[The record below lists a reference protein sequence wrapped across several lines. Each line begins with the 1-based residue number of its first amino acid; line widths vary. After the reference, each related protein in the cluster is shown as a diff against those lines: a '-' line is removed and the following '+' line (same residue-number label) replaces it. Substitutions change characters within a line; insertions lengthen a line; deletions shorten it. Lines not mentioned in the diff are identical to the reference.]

1 MASMRIGNWYISWK
15 LYLFSKTKLQ
25 VKHIY
30 KNMQTSQKGIPPN
43 ILKMVF
49 LTSVL
54 DNNATL
60 WGQNL
65 GGQSYIHLQATK
77 LKFTCGCTF

>member
-1 MASMRIGNWYISWK
+1 MRIGNLYISWK

-30 KNMQTSQKGIPPN
+30 KNMQTSQKGIPPS

-60 WGQNL
+60 QGQN
-65 GGQSYIHLQATK
+65 QNYIHMQAAK
-77 LKFTCGCTF
+77 LKLTCGCTF